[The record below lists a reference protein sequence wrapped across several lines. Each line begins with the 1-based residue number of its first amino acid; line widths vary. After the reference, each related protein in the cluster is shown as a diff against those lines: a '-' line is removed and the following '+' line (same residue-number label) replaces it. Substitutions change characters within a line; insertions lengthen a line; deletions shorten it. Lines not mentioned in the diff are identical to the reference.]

1 MNKQYLDKVEEVL
14 STHKLSDLRDIE
26 STLEAYTNVSI
37 ETRAVLWLVKR
48 KIALLTGWF
57 KW

>member
-37 ETRAVLWLVKR
+37 ETRAVL
-48 KIALLTGWF
+48 
-57 KW
+57 